1 MDKLEK
7 LINWF
12 RDRESVLVAFSGGVD
27 SALLLAVGAQVLG
40 EKVLAVTVKSPL
52 NNPAELAV
60 AQGLAKSL
68 NVQHLIIEIN
78 DLDNPHVSNNPPERC
93 YYCKKAR
100 MEMLK
105 DLAREKGIEAVV
117 EGSNVDDAKDYRP
130 GRKAVRELGIY
141 SPLEEVGLTKEEI
154 RSLARKLNLPVWDK
168 PSEPCLAT
176 RFPFGTQ
183 LTLENLTK
191 VLKAEEFI
199 KKKLLVNQ
207 VRVRDY
213 QDLARIEVEEK
224 FLTQV
229 VENRLE
235 IISAFKKLG
244 YKYITLDLMGY
255 RTGSMNEVG
264 GNR

>member
-1 MDKLEK
+1 MWMMQR
-7 LINWF
+7 IIA
-12 RDRESVLVAFSGGVD
+12 R
-27 SALLLAVGAQVLG
+27 
-40 EKVLAVTVKSPL
+40 
-52 NNPAELAV
+52 AE
-60 AQGLAKSL
+60 
-68 NVQHLIIEIN
+68 
-78 DLDNPHVSNNPPERC
+78 
-93 YYCKKAR
+93 
-100 MEMLK
+100 
-105 DLAREKGIEAVV
+105 
-117 EGSNVDDAKDYRP
+117 
-130 GRKAVRELGIY
+130 KAVRELGIY